1 MIYQLPNGKTINISI
16 DAYLS
21 LSDDDLKYLNEMN
34 VGSSSA
40 ENPFVTDEELE
51 DLDLI
56 VDDTDDDIY
65 LDSDDEVNG
74 SAV

>member
-65 LDSDDEVNG
+65 LDSDDEING